1 MIIVAI
7 TSMIESTGVYFALAD
22 LTGTKLSDQ
31 RIAKGYRAEGLAVIL
46 SGIFNTFPYS
56 TFSQNVGVVRLSGVR
71 SKQPIY
77 YAAGLL
83 LLIGLL
89 PKFGALATIIPD
101 PVLGGAMLILFRM
114 IGIQGTT
121 IMRNVDFGS
130 ERNLMIAAVSIGAGI
145 GVTVY
150 PQVFQQMPTLVK
162 LIIEN
167 AVVVTSVLAVLLN
180 IVLPGREQQVD

>member
-1 MIIVAI
+1 
-7 TSMIESTGVYFALAD
+7 
-22 LTGTKLSDQ
+22 
-31 RIAKGYRAEGLAVIL
+31 
-46 SGIFNTFPYS
+46 
-56 TFSQNVGVVRLSGVR
+56 
-71 SKQPIY
+71 
-77 YAAGLL
+77 
-83 LLIGLL
+83 
-89 PKFGALATIIPD
+89 
-101 PVLGGAMLILFRM
+101 MLILFGT